1 MSYNNP
7 RLTLEMSMMD
17 MVMAFSEGN
26 PGALNVIMS
35 LMENEARIDPDS
47 FVGGLGTI
55 MQFDNMDI
63 YGSKIWLFYKD
74 LCGEDIVKVIA
85 LARAIQL
92 GIIPER
98 DVKTVIDAMADY
110 QPYEINFDLDTVVA
124 KVQEQLPEFAADYA

>member
-1 MSYNNP
+1 MGRKAEKVTP
-7 RLTLEMSMMD
+7 EFLVEKLVDHATR
-17 MVMAFSEGN
+17 F
-26 PGALNVIMS
+26 
-35 LMENEARIDPDS
+35 DPDS

-98 DVKTVIDAMADY
+98 DVKRVIDGMADY